1 VSVPVPFLV
10 MLALLPARTPE
21 AVMVRLAAT
30 VHGLV
35 EFEARVRL
43 PVMELFPVELRVRL
57 VPKEKLEEIFRAPVR
72 FVP

>member
-1 VSVPVPFLV
+1 
-10 MLALLPARTPE
+10 MA
-21 AVMVRLAAT
+21 RLAAT
-30 VHGLV
+30 VHELV

-57 VPKEKLEEIFRAPVR
+57 VVKEKLEEIFRAPVR